1 MSKLNPAQFG
11 DSMTGQ
17 EIIDHVGLVRDMDA
31 MHEEAW
37 KSGLGGDIKKN
48 WVKKPLTIW
57 HRNGKAELADGH
69 HRLAAAVSIAPHRP
83 IPVVHQRRD

>member
-11 DSMTGQ
+11 DSMSAQ
-17 EIIDHVGLVRDMDA
+17 EIMDHVQTSRDMDS
-31 MHEEAW
+31 MHKEAW
-37 KSGLGGDIKKN
+37 ESGLGGDIKKN

-69 HRLAAAVSIAPHRP
+69 HRLAAAFSIAPNRP
-83 IPVVHQRRD
+83 IPVVHQKRD

>member
-11 DSMTGQ
+11 DSMSAK
-17 EIIDHVGLVRDMDA
+17 EILESVKTSRDMEAVHD
-31 MHEEAW
+31 EAW

-69 HRLAAAVSIAPHRP
+69 HRLAVANSLAPNRP
-83 IPVVHQRRD
+83 IPVIHQRRK